1 MKIKHAIYGT
11 VFGLLLGGSVSAAT
25 ITGPE
30 AEDLLVDNGF
40 TDISVLDYRDGMW
53 VGTARNRDGE
63 LVAVRIDA
71 NKKVTWGN
79 RTTTTTTTTTRTAPV
94 RVARADPPV
103 VVEEVVVETPVVRRP
118 VMVEQ
123 RVLVPVGG
131 RISKNDVR
139 LVLAANGYH
148 NIHDIDWLS
157 SRGVWK
163 AEARDPTG
171 DDREIHLDP
180 YDGTIVHEEDD

>member
-1 MKIKHAIYGT
+1 MNIKHTLSAT
-11 VFGLLLGGSVSAAT
+11 VFGLLLGGSVSAAQLS
-25 ITGPE
+25 GPE

-40 TDISVLDYRDGMW
+40 TDISVLDYRGGAW

-63 LVAVRIDA
+63 LVDVRIDA

-79 RTTTTTTTTTRTAPV
+79 KTTTTTTTTTRTAPV

-103 VVEEVVVETPVVRRP
+103 VVEEVIEPPVVRRP
-118 VMVEQ
+118 IVVEE
-123 RVLVPVGG
+123 RVLVPAGG

-148 NIHDIDWLS
+148 DIHDIDWLS
-157 SRGVWK
+157 RRGVWK
-163 AEARDPTG
+163 AEARDASG